1 MCKKKSWIIKLFNV
15 MVASSIFV
23 NDIKNK
29 NLAKSRRTLC
39 RPITNVGSQ
48 VKWHNERTTHVPSY
62 M

>member
-29 NLAKSRRTLC
+29 NLAKSRRMLC
-39 RPITNVGSQ
+39 CPITNVGSQ
-48 VKWHNERTTHVPSY
+48 VKWH
-62 M
+62 